1 MAYKSEL
8 GDITKYVTVDNIV
21 YLLMKLKS
29 VEGGFIASNN
39 YIGGFKTGFVDA
51 NTRRGVK
58 LTEGHQA
65 YIELWPDPEQ
75 KEGNVGANNR
85 PIYFEHAVPKE
96 STLNAGTTTKPVYF
110 KDGVITECEDIGQML
125 KNILD
130 PSVKNIKFN
139 QTHKR
144 LEIKTDIKTS
154 DEAEPEEATFVTET
168 LTKLEK
174 PDAPHIDT
182 TTYNLVSGNAQVSV
196 QNKFKFAATLYYRIK
211 ATEWGAWNDLGSTAS
226 TASKSFNIASG
237 YTNDKVNDQIVK
249 NIQVK
254 AIYKGEESDVA
265 DFVITIK
272 PKVAK
277 GSISVSPSS
286 TSSYG
291 KTLTVKVN
299 PSATPGATSE
309 YSKDGGTSWKA
320 FTQEETI
327 ISESTDE
334 SVPET
339 HKLKVKVRATRK
351 NHADKKDY
359 VDADQVSNTSSYT
372 IGQRMVYYGFSTEKT
387 LANITDIKALKDSGG
402 SLAATTI
409 EKGTVYSIKPDNFK
423 NTSPYI
429 WICMTGT
436 LDPDFIFANAASVI
450 PMGFNK
456 AIQVGG
462 WNCYRLT
469 STVTDL
475 DENTTFVLK

>member
-21 YLLMKLKS
+21 HLLIKLKS
-29 VEGGFIASNN
+29 VDGGFIASDN
-39 YIGGFKTGFVDA
+39 YIGGFKTGFVGA
-51 NTRRGVK
+51 NTCRGVK

-65 YIELWPDPEQ
+65 YVELWPEQ
-75 KEGNVGANNR
+75 KGGNVGAGNQPVYFKDGVPE
-85 PIYFEHAVPKE
+85 PIVI
-96 STLNAGTTTKPVYF
+96 TAGTTTKPVYF

-144 LEIKTDIKTS
+144 LEIKTDIKTT
-154 DEAEPEEATFVTET
+154 DEAEPEEATFVTEA

-174 PDAPHIDT
+174 PDAPYIGT
-182 TTYNLVSGNAQVSV
+182 TTYNVVRGNAQVSV
-196 QNKFKFAATLYYRIK
+196 QNTFKFAATLYYRIK
-211 ATEWGAWNDLGSTAS
+211 TNGATEWGAWNDLGSTAS

-237 YTNDKVNDQIVK
+237 YADTTSNNQIVK
-249 NIQVK
+249 NVQVK
-254 AIYKGEESDVA
+254 AVYKGEESDVA
-265 DFVITIK
+265 NFDITIK
-272 PKVAK
+272 PKVAS
-277 GSISVSPSS
+277 GSISVSADG
-286 TSSYG
+286 YG
-291 KTLTVKVN
+291 TTLKVTVN
-299 PSATPGATSE
+299 LSATTGATNE
-309 YSKDGGTSWKA
+309 YSLNGGAWTKFTKA
-320 FTQEETI
+320 TLI
-327 ISESTDE
+327 IEESTDE

-339 HKLKVKVRATRK
+339 HKLNVKVRATK
-351 NHADKKDY
+351 TNY
-359 VDADQVSNTSSYT
+359 VAADQASNTSSYT
-372 IGQRMVYYGFSTEKT
+372 IGQRKVYYGFSTKSA

-402 SLAATTI
+402 SLPATTI
-409 EKGTVYSIKPDNFK
+409 EKNKAYSIDPDGFK

-436 LDPDFIFANAASVI
+436 IDPDFIFANAASVI

-475 DENTTFVLK
+475 TGNTTFVLK